1 MASQDQKRGSSSEAA
16 LPVQS
21 PVIPDRSIGAFS
33 DQEPTLRRDG
43 VVLSRVLPAGSAD
56 RVGIKVGDTILAIG
70 NHYVFTVEELANEI
84 RHCRPGAKV
93 SIRYRR
99 YATIYD
105 TYLVVGTT
113 DWGRGSET
121 ENGVETGAECKDD

>member
-1 MASQDQKRGSSSEAA
+1 
-16 LPVQS
+16 
-21 PVIPDRSIGAFS
+21 
-33 DQEPTLRRDG
+33 
-43 VVLSRVLPAGSAD
+43 VLSRVLPAGSAD

-113 DWGRGSET
+113 D
-121 ENGVETGAECKDD
+121 